1 MIGRLMLR
9 VLIVVLLTLL
19 PLVAGIDTVPARTP
33 AIPARIEF
41 PLRGA
46 GPLTGYAYI
55 FLTRPHFSM
64 RTSTCA
70 RSSRQA
76 TPCRN

>member
-41 PLRGA
+41 PLRGPA
-46 GPLTGYAYI
+46 P
-55 FLTRPHFSM
+55 
-64 RTSTCA
+64 
-70 RSSRQA
+70 
-76 TPCRN
+76 